1 MTFAF
6 ILMIILGAICIGCT
20 IYTIKQQKQK
30 DYDTENYNQQLQAEN
45 KILEEQVQRL
55 RNECARGATELRLIE
70 QEKSTLLKDQTV
82 LEAIVKGLQ
91 EEQIELSHKRE
102 LAFKDLTHAQ
112 KQQKELEA
120 QMSTL
125 NRIIEETTSSQ
136 KELARASF
144 VSYCDAL
151 DNDYK
156 EKEEEYDGL
165 MVFLQTIY
173 DQQADKLQQAFV
185 KEKRF
190 YEEDLEVIR
199 QELEKLRA
207 TRAAALE
214 AQLRELEVQ
223 DKAAFYTLQLS
234 EADKHDVA
242 YLQSIEYNLR
252 EARPLRMLIWSTFYR
267 EQLNSLAA
275 RVGAVG
281 ACGIY
286 KITHIQSGISYI
298 GQARDIKE
306 RWVTHVK
313 CSLGIDTPATSKLYT
328 FTRQEGIDNF
338 TFEVL
343 EKCSQEELNEKE
355 KFYIDLY
362 QTYDFGLN
370 ATKGNK

>member
-1 MTFAF
+1 MVFAY
-6 ILMIILGAICIGCT
+6 ILMIILGIVYIGCT
-20 IYTIKQQKQK
+20 IYIVKQQKQEN
-30 DYDTENYNQQLQAEN
+30 YNAENYNQQLQADN
-45 KILEEQVQRL
+45 KALEERLQRL
-55 RNECARGATELRLIE
+55 KDAHSSREDELRIIE
-70 QEKSTLLKDQTV
+70 MKRDALLKDQIM
-82 LEAIVKGLQ
+82 LEAVVKGLQ
-91 EEQIELSHKRE
+91 EEQTELSHKRE
-102 LAFKDLTHAQ
+102 MAFKDLTHAQ
-112 KQQKELEA
+112 QQQKELET
-120 QMSTL
+120 QMSSL
-125 NRIIEETTSSQ
+125 NRIIEETTRSQ
-136 KELARASF
+136 KELADASYT
-144 VSYCDAL
+144 SYCDAL

-156 EKEEEYDGL
+156 AKEEEYDGL
-165 MVFLQTIY
+165 MVLLQTIY
-173 DQQADKLQQAFV
+173 DQQADALQETFI

-190 YEEDLEVIR
+190 YEEDLDIIR

-223 DKAAFYTLQLS
+223 NEAAFYTLQLS

-281 ACGIY
+281 TCGIY

-306 RWVTHVK
+306 RWVAHVK

-370 ATKGNK
+370 STKGNK